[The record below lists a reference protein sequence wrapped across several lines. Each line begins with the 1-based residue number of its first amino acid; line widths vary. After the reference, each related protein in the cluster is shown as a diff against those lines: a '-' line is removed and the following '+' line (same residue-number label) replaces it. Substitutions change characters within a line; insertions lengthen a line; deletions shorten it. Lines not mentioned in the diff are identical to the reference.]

1 MRWVVS
7 VCLAWAAV
15 ALAPL
20 GAPAA
25 EPCTLRVGWEPYA
38 PFTFADEKGEATGAD
53 IDLIAA
59 VADAIGCT
67 IVPVELPWAR
77 ILKEVEQGTLD
88 VSTSTSRTPERDRW
102 ALFSRPYR
110 ETEIAIYVRRGETPR
125 FALQDLADI
134 TEQQLM
140 LGVIVDYYYGEA
152 LAEAAGDPDFAA
164 WIDGAPDYQTNIR
177 KLVSGRIDGFLVED
191 VEVIE
196 AELARMGMSGRVE
209 RYPLRIPGQKLH
221 FMFSRETVEPDL
233 VAQVDATIA
242 QMRADGRLDAI
253 TAKYLP

>member
-7 VCLAWAAV
+7 VCLAWAATM
-15 ALAPL
+15 ALEV
-20 GAPAA
+20 PAA

-38 PFTFADEKGEATGAD
+38 PFTFADENGEATGAD

-59 VADAIGCT
+59 IADEIGCAV
-67 IVPVELPWAR
+67 VPVELPWAR

-88 VSTSTSRTPERDRW
+88 LSTSTSRTPERDQW
-102 ALFSRPYR
+102 ALFSKPYR

-125 FALQDLADI
+125 FALRELADI
-134 TEQQLM
+134 PEQQLR
-140 LGVIVDYYYGEA
+140 LGVIVDYWYGEA
-152 LAEAAGDPDFAA
+152 LAEAASDPVFAA
-164 WIDGAPDYQTNIR
+164 WIDGAPDYPTNIR

-191 VEVIE
+191 VAVVE
-196 AELARMGMSGRVE
+196 AELARMGMSGRIE

-221 FMFSRETVEPDL
+221 FMFSRETVAPDL
-233 VAQVDATIA
+233 VAQVDATVA

-253 TAKYLP
+253 RAKYLP

>member
-1 MRWVVS
+1 MGWTFS

-15 ALAPL
+15 ALVPL
-20 GAPAA
+20 QVLAA

-59 VADAIGCT
+59 VAEEVGCT
-67 IVPVELPWAR
+67 VVPVQLPWAR
-77 ILKEVEQGTLD
+77 IVKEVEQGTLD
-88 VSTSTSRTPERDRW
+88 MSTSTSRTPERAQW
-102 ALFSRPYR
+102 ALFSQPYR
-110 ETEIAIYVRRGETPR
+110 ETEIAIYVRRGEIPR
-125 FALQDLADI
+125 FALQELADI
-134 TEQQLM
+134 PEQQLR

-152 LAEAAGDPDFAA
+152 LAEAAADPEFAA

-177 KLVSGRIDGFLVED
+177 KLVTGRIDGFLVED
-191 VEVIE
+191 VAVIE
-196 AELARMGMSGRVE
+196 AELARMGMSERVE
-209 RYPLRIPGQKLH
+209 RYPLRIPGEKLH
-221 FMFSRETVEPDL
+221 FMFSRKTIEPEL
-233 VAQVDATIA
+233 VAQVDATMA